1 MAYRDV
7 LAVLSGLRRVAIA
20 YCAEVSSE
28 VQHTITSSGLRQL
41 GSALCERVAD
51 QDGGRDGG
59 LDWDSFGED
68 SFTFTGLTTEA
79 LPPTP
84 SPGLADTSPPSPVM
98 PTEER
103 VHTSSDCAPQSVDI
117 RSNHS
122 DTATPPFQ
130 RRTYHTQS
138 FLLRAHSRHFHTTS
152 LYSNATIIESNAPSS
167 VKCSAR
173 NSDKAPQSHKQK
185 VRTSQHLGEPWV

>member
-7 LAVLSGLRRVAIA
+7 LAVLSGLRRVANA

-41 GSALCERVAD
+41 GSALCERIAD
-51 QDGGRDGG
+51 RDGGRDGG

-84 SPGLADTSPPSPVM
+84 SPGLADTSPPSPAI

-103 VHTSSDCAPQSVDI
+103 VHTSSDWAPQSVDI
-117 RSNHS
+117 RANHS
-122 DTATPPFQ
+122 DTATPPSQ
-130 RRTYHTQS
+130 HRTYHTQS
-138 FLLRAHSRHFHTTS
+138 FPMRAHSRHFHTSS
-152 LYSNATIIESNAPSS
+152 LYSNATIITPSS

-173 NSDKAPQSHKQK
+173 NSDKAPRSHDQK
-185 VRTSQHLGEPWV
+185 VRASQHMGEPWV